1 MLQDEIFYNTPLPLL
16 SPLPVFTKALGQGER
31 NLDKETRYLHAK
43 TRNSLEI
50 KQVRREEKYKEG
62 IDS

>member
-1 MLQDEIFYNTPLPLL
+1 MLQDEIFYNTPLSL
-16 SPLPVFTKALGQGER
+16 SSLSVFTKALGQGER